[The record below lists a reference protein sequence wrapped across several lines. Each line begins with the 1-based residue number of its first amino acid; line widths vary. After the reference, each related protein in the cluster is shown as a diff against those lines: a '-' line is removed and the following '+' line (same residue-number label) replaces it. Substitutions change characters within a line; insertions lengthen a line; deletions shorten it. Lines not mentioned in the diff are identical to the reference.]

1 MNKVMEYK
9 GYHARIEF
17 DVEDCTLHGKIEGIN
32 DLVTFESRNPLSIKK
47 EFEKAVDDYLEFCK
61 EVGKEPDKEYKGTFN
76 VRIQP
81 ELHKRLALVAL
92 MNGET
97 LNASVEKAIREYVK
111 QQK

>member
-9 GYHARIEF
+9 GYHARVEF

-81 ELHKRLALVAL
+81 ELYKRLALVAL

-97 LNASVEKAIREYVK
+97 LNASVEKAIREYVN

>member
-1 MNKVMEYK
+1 MEYK

-47 EFEKAVDDYLEFCK
+47 EFEKAVDDYLKFCK

-97 LNASVEKAIREYVK
+97 LNASVEKAIREYVN